1 MTRSDH
7 PARRPAIITGASSGI
22 GKATAVELVAR
33 GFPVA
38 VGARRVDKLEKL
50 VDKIR
55 GDGGE
60 AVCFALDVTDQE
72 SVESFVAQAVE
83 ALGDIE
89 VLVSGA
95 GDMFPGKVHEIGT
108 DAFLDQIQIH
118 LIGAHRMANAV
129 LPGMVSRQRGDVIF
143 IGSDVALEPR
153 VQMGAYGAAKA
164 GLVAMVKN
172 LRMELEGS
180 GVRASIVHPGQTST
194 HIGHQLTPEQLEPM
208 LLDWAAWGHTRHG
221 GFLQASDIA
230 RVVAFVA
237 GARPGSSVV
246 AVEMQPEAPLA
257 AAAVGAGG

>member
-1 MTRSDH
+1 
-7 PARRPAIITGASSGI
+7 
-22 GKATAVELVAR
+22 
-33 GFPVA
+33 
-38 VGARRVDKLEKL
+38 
-50 VDKIR
+50 
-55 GDGGE
+55 
-60 AVCFALDVTDQE
+60 
-72 SVESFVAQAVE
+72 VAQTVDAI
-83 ALGDIE
+83 GDVE

-95 GDMFPGKVHEIGT
+95 GDMFPGKIHEIGT

-172 LRMELEGS
+172 LRMELEGT

-194 HIGHQLTPEQLEPM
+194 HMGHQLTPEQLEPV
-208 LLDWAAWGHTRHG
+208 LLDWAAWGQTRHG

-230 RVVAFVA
+230 QAVAFVA

-257 AAAVGAGG
+257 AASASAGG

>member
-1 MTRSDH
+1 
-7 PARRPAIITGASSGI
+7 
-22 GKATAVELVAR
+22 
-33 GFPVA
+33 
-38 VGARRVDKLEKL
+38 
-50 VDKIR
+50 
-55 GDGGE
+55 
-60 AVCFALDVTDQE
+60 
-72 SVESFVAQAVE
+72 VESFVAQTVK
-83 ALGDIE
+83 ALGGVE

-108 DAFLDQIQIH
+108 DLFLDQIQIH
-118 LIGAHRMANAV
+118 LIGAHRMAHAV

-172 LRMELEGS
+172 LRMELEGT

-194 HIGHQLTPEQLEPM
+194 HMGHQLTPEQLEPM

-230 RVVAFVA
+230 QAVAFVA

-246 AVEMQPEAPLA
+246 AMEMQPVAPLA
-257 AAAVGAGG
+257 DASASAGG